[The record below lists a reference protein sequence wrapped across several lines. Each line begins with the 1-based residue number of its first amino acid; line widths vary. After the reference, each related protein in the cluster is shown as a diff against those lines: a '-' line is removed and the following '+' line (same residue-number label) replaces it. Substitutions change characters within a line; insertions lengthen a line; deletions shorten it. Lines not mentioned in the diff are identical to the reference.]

1 MRSGSPLT
9 AAVALLLPSLL
20 AALAA
25 APAPPPAFV
34 FFAHDYARALLYD
47 NNPEQLRARDL
58 ADAAPAGV
66 GVAHLQVRGVQ
77 GALRAWFELQV
88 STNFSLGFAVLLVN
102 SGAAPVDVLIEASG
116 FVTGLAG
123 GLPFAHA
130 FNGAGGGA
138 NRSVVPPNGSLALLR
153 EDFAGAPGDI
163 FSGLVDFTV
172 TGGPVTVSTAAYRD
186 FAAVD
191 ARSLVYEGYVTSTDP
206 GNDDEARVV
215 KGVMAASRV
224 VSAPLA
230 FVVNDGN
237 PKNSTLEFAWTP
249 YVAGAFSDEVV
260 VGPSFTSHDNPLAN
274 ANAVA
279 SDMVAVLMPGWG
291 VVNPQGCCDASG
303 LHYNVIYCVA
313 HRVVCADVLNLAA
326 LALTRT
332 FLTLSLMTGG
342 KLGHH
347 LQPARVGHARRLC
360 CRESGEHQH
369 NCDRLPRSPC
379 DQALARLAVGFD
391 DSVEPG
397 GLNRLRL
404 RRRGPGHDAGI
415 LGAARAGRP
424 GVRRPQARG
433 ARLLAARAVARR
445 QGEHTSAHTFY
456 LTH

>member
-1 MRSGSPLT
+1 MRPPRCSPPALRT
-9 AAVALLLPSLL
+9 ALLPLSLL

-34 FFAHDYARALLYD
+34 FFAHDYSRSLLYD

-58 ADAAPAGV
+58 ADSVPAGGA

-102 SGAAPVDVLIEASG
+102 SGAAPVDVLVEASG
-116 FVTGLAG
+116 FITGLAG
-123 GLPFAHA
+123 GVPFAHA

-138 NRSVVPPNGSLALLR
+138 NRSVVPPNGSFVLLR
-153 EDFAGAPGDI
+153 DDFAGAPGDI

-230 FVVNDGN
+230 IVVGDDD
-237 PKNSTLEFAWTP
+237 PRNSTLDFAWTP
-249 YVAGAFSDEVV
+249 YVAGAFSDEVAI
-260 VGPSFTSHDNPLAN
+260 GPSFTSHDNPLAN

-303 LHYNVIYCVA
+303 LHYNVISHVAHCVA
-313 HRVVCADVLNLAA
+313 CAAALNLS
-326 LALTRT
+326 LRCLDPHLPL
-332 FLTLSLMTGG
+332 FLS
-342 KLGHH
+342 
-347 LQPARVGHARRLC
+347 RR
-360 CRESGEHQH
+360 
-369 NCDRLPRSPC
+369 
-379 DQALARLAVGFD
+379 
-391 DSVEPG
+391 
-397 GLNRLRL
+397 
-404 RRRGPGHDAGI
+404 
-415 LGAARAGRP
+415 
-424 GVRRPQARG
+424 
-433 ARLLAARAVARR
+433 
-445 QGEHTSAHTFY
+445 
-456 LTH
+456 